1 MCQNYRKNESSRQK
15 VKLSPICKM
24 KIIYYEN
31 NKTFEIKGKQTKE
44 CNEMIDNNIKKIIL
58 ILLMIMKN
66 I

>member
-1 MCQNYRKNESSRQK
+1 
-15 VKLSPICKM
+15 M

-31 NKTFEIKGKQTKE
+31 NKTFEIKGKHTKE